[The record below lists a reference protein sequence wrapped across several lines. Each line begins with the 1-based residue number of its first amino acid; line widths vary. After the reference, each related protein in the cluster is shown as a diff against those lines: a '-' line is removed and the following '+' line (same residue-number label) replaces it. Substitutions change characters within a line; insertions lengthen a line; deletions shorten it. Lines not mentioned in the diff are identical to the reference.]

1 MNLGQIGIQAAEVL
15 LPLAAAAATGLLGK
29 GAQYALHAVAGIKNT
44 QVRDALDWAI
54 GTADH
59 IAQDVVIA
67 VNAATVNHLKASG
80 QWNATTAAA
89 AKTAALSA
97 LEAQLPT
104 AAHQA
109 LTTAISDLPGYLST
123 VIEAAVA
130 TAPNK
135 TTAAAPQPA
144 S

>member
-1 MNLGQIGIQAAEVL
+1 MNLGHIGIQVAEVL
-15 LPLAAAAATGLLGK
+15 LPLAAAAATGLLAK

-54 GTADH
+54 TTAEDLAH
-59 IAQDVVIA
+59 TVVVA
-67 VNAATVNHLKASG
+67 TNEATVNAIKAAG
-80 QWNATTAAA
+80 TWNATTAQA
-89 AKTAALSA
+89 AKTAAVSA

-109 LTTAISDLPGYLST
+109 LATAISDLPGYLST
-123 VIEAAVA
+123 LIEAAVA

-135 TTAAAPQPA
+135 TAAKPA